1 MTVGKTAGF
10 SDKTKVDLL
19 GDSATERA
27 LRPKK
32 KKDIF
37 SVFDADSGG
46 RLGLRGQE
54 GDKSFSPN
62 NQRAGRAGG

>member
-1 MTVGKTAGF
+1 MGAAAGF

-19 GDSATERA
+19 GDSATQRA

-46 RLGLRGQE
+46 RLRVRGQE
-54 GDKSFSPN
+54 GDKSFPPN

>member
-1 MTVGKTAGF
+1 MVGAAAGI

-37 SVFDADSGG
+37 SVFDADNSG
-46 RLGLRGQE
+46 RLRVRGQE